1 MCSYKSHQGGGRNHR
16 GKINSCR
23 DYNGSPLLHKD
34 SKFKHS
40 PPTTPWNLEPEKNCF
55 IRQHSELS
63 ISPALTNT
71 WPTSRGQQQKRVSG
85 GETHNF
91 KGHCGHFS
99 ITHSHYQE
107 GPPLKTLRAWERI
120 LSKNTLLPS
129 CLTHSCTNPQ
139 LPHSETCSKV
149 KYIISL
155 YFLITWSMI
164 SPRIL
169 SYPAQV
175 LLQLMVT
182 LPIRKG
188 PGPTL
193 RNGWLFPF
201 LPQGSTWL
209 LLIFPAMAHLKNP
222 RMVSSTQ
229 CGADAL
235 LLTPHGL

>member
-40 PPTTPWNLEPEKNCF
+40 PPTPPWNLEPEKIVSLDN
-55 IRQHSELS
+55 IQNSPSHQLLPTRGLHHVGSSRRESLMERLITS
-63 ISPALTNT
+63 KDIVDIS
-71 WPTSRGQQQKRVSG
+71 VSH
-85 GETHNF
+85 T
-91 KGHCGHFS
+91 
-99 ITHSHYQE
+99 HYQE

-169 SYPAQV
+169 SYPTQV

-193 RNGWLFPF
+193 CNGWLFPF

-209 LLIFPAMAHLKNP
+209 LLIFPAMTHLKNP

-229 CGADAL
+229 CRADAL